1 MLVTTVLLIIHF
13 KIIINELTFDLGE
26 DEIDEE
32 DLEMVVEEPDTETEE
47 KDSESVATITNQEKA
62 ITKEKA
68 TTEELSEDSNE
79 NDDEIGEVKKKKT
92 PLDYLGSC
100 VGLTITKKSSPEKKK
115 DTTTAAHKKEI
126 VTKSS
131 EKSASESQSP
141 GSSAEKKR
149 KLSEDNV
156 LDTSDAELTIS
167 KVKRISTKEFESSAA
182 SASSRR
188 STPSPHQ
195 QQQLRRHSQNASPV
209 AAAGAAAGSSGHPQL
224 PPPYLPRYP
233 GMRPGM
239 HHMRP
244 MMPMLGPNGMMVR
257 GPPPPHFRGAA
268 PNRPPLMPTGPLNL
282 PPNLP
287 STAGPVAEQLNKV
300 AKQLADSLKDHF
312 LDSLSGIKDDLE
324 ESNPQESIKKMK
336 TEIERAEWRH
346 QQELADLKLN
356 ADLVIVEMRQA
367 MEAEKQ
373 KALHDC
379 KKQAE
384 VDKQSAIKEMKKKQW
399 CAHCGKE
406 AIFYCCWNTSYCD
419 YPCQQAHWPSHMNT
433 CAQNTG
439 GGGGR
444 AGAAASSSIA
454 AEEDA
459 GLVADH
465 HQLAL
470 QQQYLQQQHHQ
481 HQLAAAAAASRNA
494 AAAAAVAARQG
505 MMMGGNRMRFMRPP
519 NRMGGGHPM
528 QGYPRPYFM

>member
-1 MLVTTVLLIIHF
+1 
-13 KIIINELTFDLGE
+13 
-26 DEIDEE
+26 
-32 DLEMVVEEPDTETEE
+32 
-47 KDSESVATITNQEKA
+47 
-62 ITKEKA
+62 
-68 TTEELSEDSNE
+68 
-79 NDDEIGEVKKKKT
+79 
-92 PLDYLGSC
+92 
-100 VGLTITKKSSPEKKK
+100 
-115 DTTTAAHKKEI
+115 
-126 VTKSS
+126 
-131 EKSASESQSP
+131 
-141 GSSAEKKR
+141 
-149 KLSEDNV
+149 
-156 LDTSDAELTIS
+156 
-167 KVKRISTKEFESSAA
+167 
-182 SASSRR
+182 
-188 STPSPHQ
+188 
-195 QQQLRRHSQNASPV
+195 
-209 AAAGAAAGSSGHPQL
+209 
-224 PPPYLPRYP
+224 
-233 GMRPGM
+233 
-239 HHMRP
+239 
-244 MMPMLGPNGMMVR
+244 
-257 GPPPPHFRGAA
+257 
-268 PNRPPLMPTGPLNL
+268 MPTGPLNL

-312 LDSLSGIKDDLE
+312 LDSLSGVKDDLE

-346 QQELADLKLN
+346 QQELADLKHN

-470 QQQYLQQQHHQ
+470 QQ
-481 HQLAAAAAASRNA
+481 
-494 AAAAAVAARQG
+494 
-505 MMMGGNRMRFMRPP
+505 
-519 NRMGGGHPM
+519 
-528 QGYPRPYFM
+528 